1 MNDLNFFEPYL
12 GKKKE
17 NRNVNLYI
25 YGALFMVSFIIILS
39 FAFNMFKLRR
49 LDNNIQEYNNKLN
62 EKSIQVKLKE
72 AEETNKK
79 IGLLDKYNVSLNNI
93 YSKVRKRSNVSYD
106 LLNKISSTVPS
117 EVVFKSL
124 SIESNTILID
134 GTSSNRESVAE
145 LKRNLSELYE
155 MEYVYVNSINNK
167 DAVLGEYS
175 FNIKCVLKEDY

>member
-49 LDNNIQEYNNKLN
+49 LDKNIQEYNNKLN

-72 AEETNKK
+72 AEETN
-79 IGLLDKYNVSLNNI
+79 
-93 YSKVRKRSNVSYD
+93 NVSYD

>member
-25 YGALFMVSFIIILS
+25 YGALFMVSSIIILS

-49 LDNNIQEYNNKLN
+49 LDKNIQEYNNKLN

-93 YSKVRKRSNVSYD
+93 YSKVRKRSDVSYD
-106 LLNKISSTVPS
+106 LLDKISSTVPS
-117 EVVFKSL
+117 EVVFNHYQLKV
-124 SIESNTILID
+124 IL
-134 GTSSNRESVAE
+134 
-145 LKRNLSELYE
+145 
-155 MEYVYVNSINNK
+155 
-167 DAVLGEYS
+167 
-175 FNIKCVLKEDY
+175 F

>member
-1 MNDLNFFEPYL
+1 MNDLNFFEPYQ

-25 YGALFMVSFIIILS
+25 YSALFMVSSIIILS

-49 LDNNIQEYNNKLN
+49 LD
-62 EKSIQVKLKE
+62 KE
-72 AEETNKK
+72 AQETNKK
-79 IGLLDKYNVSLNNI
+79 IELLDKYNVSLNNI
-93 YSKVRKRSNVSYD
+93 YSKVRKRNNVSYD

-134 GTSSNRESVAE
+134 GISSNRESIAE
-145 LKRNLSELYE
+145 LKHNLSELYE